1 MPEFNLDEFRGVTRL
16 FPLQGMVMFPHAV
29 VPLHIFEPR
38 YRQMT
43 SDALASDRLI
53 TLIQPTPELIPTPRG
68 PLLESVGCIGRIIQ
82 HERMD
87 DGRFNILLVGIKR
100 VRIVAEINSPGKL
113 YREAEAELLS
123 DTNFD
128 AVTPESFQEMVGR
141 FATILNE
148 ADPNHPGDT
157 EIRRILKTSRDP
169 SMVSDL
175 ISQAI
180 TLPPSIKQ
188 MILGMTDV
196 NFRVNYLTEILRLM
210 TDPSLVEKSNES
222 TFPPKFS
229 VN

>member
-16 FPLQGMVMFPHAV
+16 FPLKGMIMFPHAV

-53 TLIQPTPELIPTPRG
+53 TLIQPTSDQIPTPRG
-68 PLLESVGCIGRIIQ
+68 PLLESIGCIGRIIQ
-82 HERMD
+82 HERLD
-87 DGRFNILLVGIKR
+87 DGRYNLLLAGIKR
-100 VRIVAEINSPGKL
+100 IRIISELNNPGKL
-113 YREAEAELLS
+113 YREAEAELLLE
-123 DTNFD
+123 NNID

-141 FATILNE
+141 FADILNE
-148 ADPNHPGDT
+148 AEPNHPGDT

-169 SMVSDL
+169 AMISDL

-188 MILGMTDV
+188 LILSMTDV
-196 NFRVNYLTEILRLM
+196 NFRVNYLLEILRMM
-210 TDPSLVEKSNES
+210 TTPNIHQKLSEA

>member
-43 SDALASDRLI
+43 SDALAGDRLI
-53 TLIQPTPELIPTPRG
+53 TLIQPTPDLIPTPRG

-123 DTNFD
+123 DSNFD

-210 TDPSLVEKSNES
+210 TDPSLVEKSNEA

>member
-29 VPLHIFEPR
+29 VPLHVFESR

-43 SDALASDRLI
+43 SDALATDRLI
-53 TLIQPTPELIPTPRG
+53 TLIQPTSELIPTPRG

-82 HERMD
+82 HERLD
-87 DGRFNILLVGIKR
+87 DGRYNFLLAGIKR
-100 VRIVAEINSPGKL
+100 VRIVAEINTPGKL
-113 YREAEAELLS
+113 YREAEAELLLE
-123 DTNFD
+123 NNLE

-157 EIRRILKTSRDP
+157 EIRRILKTSRNP
-169 SMVSDL
+169 ALVSDL

-180 TLPPSIKQ
+180 TLPASIKQ

-196 NFRVNYLTEILRLM
+196 HFRVNYLIEILRMM
-210 TDPSLVEKSNES
+210 TDPNIAEKAKEVS
-222 TFPPKFS
+222 FPPKFS